1 KMKKGSLRS
10 KERSL
15 EAILPRTPTHRRGSW
30 RICVSHHVQTTPRH
44 PLIKPRRGH
53 HLCPSTHRRR
63 SPRIGVDHHSLSPTA
78 STSMPRRAPGS
89 LGVAFTFPT
98 KHSRVHA

>member
-1 KMKKGSLRS
+1 MKKRSLRS

-15 EAILPRTPTHRRGSW
+15 EAILPRSPTYRRGSW
-30 RICVSHHVQTTPRH
+30 RICMSHHEQTTPRH
-44 PLIKPRRGH
+44 PLIKPRRDH
-53 HLCPSTHRRR
+53 HLCPSMHRHR
-63 SPRIGVDHHSLSPTA
+63 SPCICMDHHSLSPTA
-78 STSMPRRAPGS
+78 STSTPRRAPGS